1 MLEQNQNKII
11 SNEMAAIIG
20 LLLMVVPV
28 TYWLLMVLSGLRVST
43 FAYEIVNT
51 LPRNFWVVNFVISIL
66 VWKINRMSIWIDR
79 FGEWE
84 GLVINKLLIN
94 LAFIFFGIQILYLL
108 LQGMFNLHLA

>member
-11 SNEMAAIIG
+11 SNEMAAAIG
-20 LLLMVVPV
+20 LVLMVVPV
-28 TYWLLMVLSGLRVST
+28 IYWLLIILSGLRVST
-43 FAYEIVNT
+43 FAYEIVAM

-94 LAFIFFGIQILYLL
+94 GAFLFFWDSDLVFII
-108 LQGMFNLHLA
+108 ARDV